1 MHLLA
6 ELAGALSEA
15 HALGFVHRDVKPAN
29 VMVCA
34 AKSGRD
40 VVKLLDFGLV
50 REVGN
55 DSDGDDDA
63 RQVVGTP
70 LYMSPEAVTT
80 PENVDARSD
89 VYAIGALG
97 YFLLTGAPPFSGK
110 NAVEVLGHHVY
121 SAPEPISARQAAIP
135 RRLEDL
141 ILRCMAKSPTAR
153 PASAAELRAELL
165 ALASDPVEVTTE
177 HETLAA

>member
-1 MHLLA
+1 
-6 ELAGALSEA
+6 
-15 HALGFVHRDVKPAN
+15 
-29 VMVCA
+29 MVCA
-34 AKSGRD
+34 GKSGRD
-40 VVKLLDFGLV
+40 DVKLLDFGLA
-50 REVGN
+50 REAGN

-97 YFLLTGAPPFSGK
+97 YFLLTGAPPFTGK

-121 SAPEPISARQAAIP
+121 SAPEPISARRAAIP

-141 ILRCMAKSPTAR
+141 ILRCMAKAPTAR